1 MNFDLTA
8 EQREWRDLAREYA
21 REIIRPRAAELDKEQ
36 KFPYDIIEHM
46 AESGLMGMTVPEE
59 YGGSGGDFVA
69 YNLALEEICRA
80 DTSVGITM
88 EAHISLGCAPIVS
101 FGTDAQKEHL
111 LGEVIRGGRKLWA
124 FGLTEEN
131 AGTDA
136 GGTETTAEL
145 SEGEWTI
152 NGSKKWITNGGTDI
166 TAGVTAI
173 AKTGVRENG
182 KPELTAIIIPQETPG
197 FTCGPGYEKTGWR
210 ASDQRQLYFED
221 VRVPEENTLGE
232 RGRGF
237 HQFLQIL
244 DGGRVAV
251 GALSVGLAQA
261 CLDEALARAKEREQ
275 FGKSISSFQAI
286 QFKLADMAME
296 VELARNMV
304 HKAAWLKEK
313 GRSFSREASMAK
325 VFASETAKR
334 AADQAVQIWGGE
346 GFMETSAVARYW
358 RQVKINEIGEGTSEI
373 NRQII
378 ARSLLKEDPE
388 QKKVAEMLARYMS
401 G

>member
-1 MNFDLTA
+1 MNFDPTEDQL
-8 EQREWRDLAREYA
+8 RWRDLARDFA
-21 REIIRPRAAELDKEQ
+21 RVEIEPRAAALDREQ
-36 KFPYDIIEHM
+36 RFPYDIIAEM
-46 AESGLMGMTVPEE
+46 ARLGLMGLTLPER
-59 YGGSGGDFVA
+59 YGGSGGDFVG
-69 YNLALEEICRA
+69 YNLALEEISRA

-88 EAHISLGCAPIVS
+88 EAHISLGCAPLAAY
-101 FGTDAQKEHL
+101 GTPAQKDEYLTKCATGEH
-111 LGEVIRGGRKLWA
+111 LWA

-136 GGTETTAEL
+136 GGTETTAVL
-145 SEGEWTI
+145 DGGQWVI
-152 NGSKKWITNGGTDI
+152 NGSKKWITNGGTDV

-173 AKTGVRENG
+173 AKTGSRENG
-182 KPELTAIIIPQETPG
+182 KPELTAIIVPQETPG
-197 FTCGPGYEKTGWR
+197 FTRGPGYEKLGWR

-221 VRVPEENTLGE
+221 CRVPEENTLGE

-237 HQFLQIL
+237 AQFLQTL
-244 DGGRVAV
+244 DAGRVAV

-261 CLDEALARAKEREQ
+261 CLDAALSRAKERRQ
-275 FGKSISSFQAI
+275 FGRSIGEFQAI

-296 VELARNMV
+296 VEIARNMV
-304 HKAAWLKEK
+304 LKAAWMKDV
-313 GRSFSREASMAK
+313 GRPFGREASMAK

-346 GFMETSAVARYW
+346 GFMEGSAVARYW

-378 ARSLLKEDPE
+378 ARGLLKDES
-388 QKKVAEMLARYMS
+388 AEAAKGGMLAQ
-401 G
+401 